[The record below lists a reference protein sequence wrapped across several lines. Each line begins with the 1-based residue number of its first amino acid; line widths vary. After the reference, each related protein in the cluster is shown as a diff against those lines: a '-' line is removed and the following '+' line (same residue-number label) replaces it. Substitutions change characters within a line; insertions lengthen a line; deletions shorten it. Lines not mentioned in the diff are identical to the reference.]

1 MADTATTHESDQ
13 TLESKLEEM
22 LEIEKFD
29 PPEEFAAHALLDDPS
44 VYEGAENDWKGW
56 WMRHAKELHW
66 FKEPSQDVD
75 ESNPPFYKWFAD
87 GKINAS
93 YNCVD
98 RHVDAGHGERVAFHW
113 RGEEGEEED
122 ISYADLQRDVQKFAN
137 ALKDLGIEKGD
148 IVGIFL
154 PMIPEVVVA
163 MLACARIGAPHNVV
177 FGGFSAGSVRERME
191 FSEAKALITVDGAR
205 RKGKT
210 ASIKQAVDE
219 EMGDLESLQHIVVV
233 KRTGADCEMRDGRD
247 VWYHEIVEAAADE
260 CPAEELD
267 AEHPLYVLYTSGS
280 TAKPKGVM
288 HTTGGYLT
296 GIAATHRYVF
306 DLHPDEDVYW
316 CSADVGWVTGHS
328 YIVYGPLANGATSV
342 MYEGAPDYPHK
353 GIWWELCERYGVTK
367 FYTAPTA
374 IRACMKWGVEHVEKH
389 DLSKLKL
396 LGTVGE
402 PINPKAWLWY
412 YVVVGGERCP
422 IVDTWWQT
430 ETGSIMITALPGIVA
445 TKPGSATRPFP
456 GISAEVVD
464 ERGGE
469 PLDEGQG
476 LLVIKRPWPSML
488 RTLYKEDDRFVET
501 YFSRFGRETY
511 LVGDAARKDKDGYF
525 WIIGRIDDVVNVSG
539 HRMSTAEVESAIVA
553 HPKVAEAAV
562 IGQADEDTGQAI
574 CAFVTLE
581 GDDAEGSDELV
592 AEIND
597 TVAKRIGKLAR
608 PKRIVWA
615 DDLPKTRSGPLSA
628 VSGHPLRPQAR
639 RIGDSSVSLRAPSG
653 RSADAARNVHASTKI
668 QAARRRSRERRRLFR
683 IPAPAA
689 RGRVRHR
696 PGCEAIPAAIPSR
709 THPELQLS
717 RSLGSLKNRMTSADT
732 VRELLRAPTNGNQN
746 LSSDLT
752 DYATPREGAAAWPLL
767 ELGERDGELGELSR
781 DVAHALDELAQT
793 TSEFSCGSARSSAR
807 GLGDQRQHA
816 APARPARDP
825 ERELGL
831 AARGFG
837 ADRRLGRGF
846 G

>member
-1 MADTATTHESDQ
+1 MADTATHESDQ

-22 LEIEKFD
+22 LDIEKFD
-29 PPEEFAAHALLDDPS
+29 PPEEFVKHALLDDPAI
-44 VYEGAENDWKGW
+44 YEEAEKDWKGW
-56 WMRHAKELHW
+56 WMKQAKELHW

-75 ESNPPFYKWFAD
+75 DSNPPFFKWFAD

-98 RHVDAGHGERVAFHW
+98 RHVEAGNGERVAFHW

-122 ISYADLQRDVQKFAN
+122 ITYADLHRDVQKFAN

-210 ASIKQAVDE
+210 ANIKQTVDE
-219 EMGDLESLQHIVVV
+219 EMGDLDSLEHIVVV
-233 KRTGADCEMRDGRD
+233 KRTDADCEMKDGRD
-247 VWYHEIVEAAADE
+247 VWYHEILEKADDE

-280 TAKPKGVM
+280 TAKPKGVL

-296 GIAATHRYVF
+296 GVAATHRYVF

-328 YIVYGPLANGATSV
+328 YIVYGPLVNGATSV

-374 IRACMKWGVEHVEKH
+374 IRACMKWGVEHVEKF

-412 YVVVGGERCP
+412 YMVIGGERCP

-430 ETGSIMITALPGIVA
+430 ETGAIMITPLPAIVA

-456 GISAEVVD
+456 GIAAEVVD
-464 ERGGE
+464 ERDGK
-469 PLDEGQG
+469 PVDDGQG
-476 LLVIKRPWPSML
+476 LLVLTRPWPSML

-501 YFSRFGRETY
+501 YFEKFGKETY

-562 IGQADEDTGQAI
+562 IGQADEDSGQSI

-581 GDDAEGSDELV
+581 GDNTEGSDALV
-592 AEIND
+592 KEINE

-608 PKRIVWA
+608 PKRIIWA
-615 DDLPKTRSGPLSA
+615 DDLPKTRSG
-628 VSGHPLRPQAR
+628 
-639 RIGDSSVSLRAPSG
+639 
-653 RSADAARNVHASTKI
+653 KI
-668 QAARRRSRERRRLFR
+668 MRRLLR
-683 IPAPAA
+683 DIAE
-689 RGRVRHR
+689 GR
-696 PGCEAIPAAIPSR
+696 A
-709 THPELQLS
+709 
-717 RSLGSLKNRMTSADT
+717 
-732 VRELLRAPTNGNQN
+732 
-746 LSSDLT
+746 
-752 DYATPREGAAAWPLL
+752 
-767 ELGERDGELGELSR
+767 
-781 DVAHALDELAQT
+781 
-793 TSEFSCGSARSSAR
+793 
-807 GLGDQRQHA
+807 LGDVTTL
-816 APARPARDP
+816 RDP
-825 ERELGL
+825 DVMKQLEGKVQDEQKQEE
-831 AARGFG
+831 A
-837 ADRRLGRGF
+837 
-846 G
+846 